1 MKKQSKKD
9 KMDESLSMKHGKES
23 SKKQSFSDRRHESM
37 GASKKM
43 SHGKMG
49 LKETVGHKGK

>member
-23 SKKQSFSDRRHESM
+23 KMKQSFSDRRHESM
-37 GASKKM
+37 GAKC
-43 SHGKMG
+43 KMG
-49 LKETVGHKGK
+49 MKAKVASKGK